1 MFLTRVL
8 YEVMMPFAW
17 LSRLWG
23 YLSKRAAAPADDS
36 SVQHG
41 LKNENRR
48 LNDKK
53 ILLVTKTQP
62 GDAHIVRILPYVV
75 LQSLVG
81 THFNFLDHIH

>member
-1 MFLTRVL
+1 
-8 YEVMMPFAW
+8 MMPFAW

-23 YLSKRAAAPADDS
+23 YLSKRAATLADDS

-41 LKNENRR
+41 VKNESRN

-53 ILLVTKTQP
+53 NLLVTKTQP
-62 GDAHIVRILPYVV
+62 GDAHIVRTLTSFA

-81 THFNFLDHIH
+81 IQHLICVHHIH